1 MPAPILPV
9 ISQDLQQWGRQLT
22 NYLQRN
28 LGKLYFKSADD
39 NPSENGVILWDQ
51 TKKYAVVSSDNAFRQ
66 LATKQPTPSA
76 NTGSVGDVTGMIAWD
91 TNYIYICVADYDGSS
106 AIWKRVALATW

>member
-1 MPAPILPV
+1 MAAPVLPP
-9 ISQDLQQWGRQLT
+9 IGDNIAAWGNNLTAYLRRQLP
-22 NYLQRN
+22 R
-28 LGKLYFKSADD
+28 LYFKTADD

-66 LATKQPTPSA
+66 IATKQPTPSA

-106 AIWKRVALATW
+106 VIWKRVALATW